1 MPLKDPQAEVT
12 RKDEEKSEREEQAV
26 YDDTDWEHS
35 ESGKSLGVDRAVET
49 AEEEYREDR
58 EVSPP
63 TEVAPERPER
73 RWQGLRRQ
81 EDEAKGNVVSELVSF
96 RFLSDMTEEVV
107 KLIMS
112 CDYGSFSS

>member
-1 MPLKDPQAEVT
+1 MPLKDPQAEVAQ
-12 RKDEEKSEREEQAV
+12 KDEEKSEREEQAV
-26 YDDTDWEHS
+26 YDDADWEH
-35 ESGKSLGVDRAVET
+35 VRASIDEKET

-58 EVSPP
+58 ELSPP

-96 RFLSDMTEEVV
+96 RFLSDMTEEAV

-112 CDYGSFSS
+112 CGCGSFSS